1 MSYSKRYR
9 ERTIEYRQAGHS
21 LEETHQ
27 IFKVSKSTIQK
38 WEKQLKETGNLEKK
52 KLHRS
57 FRKIDPA
64 RLKAYVAE
72 HPDAYQSEMAEAFG
86 CSESG
91 IRYALRR
98 HKITRKK
105 DDPLSGAGPAKSS
118 SVSGGDQGY
127 PAGKNRLCGRKRYR
141 YIPVSGIW
149 VCAEGPTGVWTSSW
163 PEVPALRHCRCSK
176 GRQNSCALSV

>member
-1 MSYSKRYR
+1 MSYSRKYR

-27 IFKVSKSTIQK
+27 TFKVSRSTIQK

-52 KLHRS
+52 ELHRS
-57 FRKIDPA
+57 YRKIDPEK
-64 RLKAYVAE
+64 LKAYVAE

-91 IRYALRR
+91 IQNALER

-105 DDPLSGAGPAKSS
+105 RQLATRS
-118 SVSGGDQGY
+118 
-127 PAGKNRLCGRKRYR
+127 RTRK
-141 YIPVSGIW
+141 
-149 VCAEGPTGVWTSSW
+149 
-163 PEVPALRHCRCSK
+163 K
-176 GRQNSCALSV
+176 

>member
-1 MSYSKRYR
+1 MSYPKKYR

-38 WEKQLKETGNLEKK
+38 WEKQLKETGDLGKK

-57 FRKIDPA
+57 FRKIDPEK
-64 RLKAYVAE
+64 LKAYVAE
-72 HPDAYQSEMAEAFG
+72 HPDAYQRETAEVFG

-91 IRYALRR
+91 IQDALRR

-105 DDPLSGAGPAKSS
+105 RRPAIRS
-118 SVSGGDQGY
+118 
-127 PAGKNRLCGRKRYR
+127 RIR
-141 YIPVSGIW
+141 
-149 VCAEGPTGVWTSSW
+149 
-163 PEVPALRHCRCSK
+163 SK
-176 GRQNSCALSV
+176 

>member
-1 MSYSKRYR
+1 MGKAA
-9 ERTIEYRQAGHS
+9 ERNWKFGKERSAQKFPKDRSRKTEGICCGPPRRIPIRWLRHLDAAKAAF
-21 LEETHQ
+21 ETHC
-27 IFKVSKSTIQK
+27 
-38 WEKQLKETGNLEKK
+38 G
-52 KLHRS
+52 
-57 FRKIDPA
+57 
-64 RLKAYVAE
+64 
-72 HPDAYQSEMAEAFG
+72 
-86 CSESG
+86 G
-91 IRYALRR
+91 IRSQE
-98 HKITRKK
+98 KK

-163 PEVPALRHCRCSK
+163 SEVPALRHCRCSN